1 MSKPETIDDL
11 LVDIRRW
18 EKNAQEFK
26 DLKTGDYCCD
36 LLTGTGLARLLNSIA
51 ARLELIKERV
61 TYCAPANPSPGGGNF
76 RKFLTYEKLGIEF
89 KRFVAKDVTKLV
101 AKWCNTNDSH
111 IYEITV
117 RRAGDSANCGWIA
130 LATND
135 GHRVFEL
142 RSRNRSNAEHCAIS
156 AMKRYLARG
165 HKKTLRAL
173 REAQAKEPT
182 DEKTEKAKADM

>member
-1 MSKPETIDDL
+1 MSTKPETIDDL

-18 EKNAQEFK
+18 EKNAWECK
-26 DLKTGDYCCD
+26 DLKTGEMEYQNI
-36 LLTGTGLARLLNSIA
+36 GARGLAVLLDSIA
-51 ARLELIKERV
+51 ARLELIKVRA
-61 TYCAPANPSPGGGNF
+61 TYCAPANPSPEGGGNF

-142 RSRNRSNAEHCAIS
+142 RSRNRSNAEQCAIS

-165 HKKTLRAL
+165 HKKTLRTL
-173 REAQAKEPT
+173 REAQNREPT
-182 DEKTEKAKADM
+182 NEKAKADML